1 MGPGNKCRD
10 DIEIVVMAGVPT
22 QLAEAKAFG
31 LVHRHRVLKTEGIQ
45 MTLFG
50 IPLTEI
56 LEFGKYLAPAA
67 IVAGAILR
75 FGRQA
80 LDRFYNREFDTWLV
94 SSTSASAPDP
104 NTGKRRLLL
113 NNIGSPERFN
123 DAVRGTRVRNAMD
136 AAAKQCS
143 WKDDVRRFLLMPPE
157 DQALML
163 HVSRNALTKFWAD
176 GVVAYMAGKPVTEHD
191 YYFSVTGSDAA
202 ANAKKFFR
210 VVVITREDAE
220 IFLSHPDDLWEFD
233 ERSHRIRLETCRVMA
248 RALLQ
253 SGNNSVTV
261 DGKSHQIVQWFRA
274 YERV

>member
-1 MGPGNKCRD
+1 
-10 DIEIVVMAGVPT
+10 
-22 QLAEAKAFG
+22 
-31 LVHRHRVLKTEGIQ
+31 

-50 IPLTEI
+50 IPVAEL

-94 SSTSASAPDP
+94 SSTSASQPDE
-104 NTGKRRLLL
+104 TGRRQLIL

-123 DAVRGTRVRNAMD
+123 DAVRGTRVRDAMD

-143 WKDDVRRFLLMPPE
+143 WKDVVRRFLLMTPE
-157 DQALML
+157 NQTLML
-163 HVSRNALTKFWAD
+163 HVTRNALTKHWAN

-191 YYFSVTGSDAA
+191 YYFAVTGSDAA

-210 VVVITREDAE
+210 VVVITRADAE
-220 IFLSHPDDLWEFD
+220 IFLEHPDDQWDFD
-233 ERSHRIRLETCRVMA
+233 DRSHRIRLETCRVMA
-248 RALLQ
+248 RALLL
-253 SGNNSVTV
+253 SGNNSVHV
-261 DGKSHQIVQWFRA
+261 DGKMYQIVQWFRA
-274 YERV
+274 YERA